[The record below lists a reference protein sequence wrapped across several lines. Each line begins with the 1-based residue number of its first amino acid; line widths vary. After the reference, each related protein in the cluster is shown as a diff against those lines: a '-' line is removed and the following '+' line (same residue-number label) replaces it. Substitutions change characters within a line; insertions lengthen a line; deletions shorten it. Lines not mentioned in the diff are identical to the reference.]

1 MQDYTLFL
9 NYFNK
14 PVDLLE
20 KQLDSILKQTHQPT
34 CVIACFLGTPD
45 SELLKY
51 YKEFI
56 SNHELEKSWSWVDS
70 SYDFKYIG
78 RYQLAINA
86 PTDMVVVL
94 DDDRLPLPRA
104 FQNMVET
111 AYLTDSIINQYGW
124 KLERNKDGEWEDQ
137 VGEFLTINMLKDD
150 EFKQKVINEK
160 LLLHPVDY
168 LCGGMIFNKKHLK
181 VLFNEPIP
189 TIKTGEDIIFCL
201 KARQAGIKVRMYMP
215 GILDEYM
222 QDTIEAKH
230 GDVSSTLWGK
240 NVDQIHALRTLLI
253 KKYKQSSN
261 LKLI

>member
-20 KQLDSILKQTHQPT
+20 KQLDSILKQTHQPV

-45 SELLKY
+45 GELLKY

-56 SNHELEKSWSWVDS
+56 FKHGLEKTWSWVDS

-150 EFKQKVINEK
+150 EFKQKVMTKK

-201 KARQAGIKVRMYMP
+201 KARQAGIKVQMYMP

-240 NVDQIHALRTLLI
+240 NVDQIHKLRSLLI
-253 KKYKQSSN
+253 KQYK
-261 LKLI
+261 II

>member
-20 KQLDSILKQTHQPT
+20 KQLKSILDQTHQPV
-34 CVIACFLGTPD
+34 CVLACFLGTPD
-45 SELLKY
+45 GELLEY
-51 YKEFI
+51 YKKFI
-56 SNHELEKSWSWVDS
+56 VEHKLEKIWYWVDS
-70 SYDFKYIG
+70 NYDFKYIG

-86 PTDMVVVL
+86 LTDMVVVL

-137 VGEFLTINMLKDD
+137 VGEFLTINSLKDE
-150 EFKQKVINEK
+150 EFKKKVMDGK

-168 LCGGMIFNKKHLK
+168 LCGGMVFNKKHLT
-181 VLFNEPIP
+181 VLFNEPTP

-201 KARQAGIKVRMYMP
+201 KARQAGIKVKMYMP

-230 GDVSSTLWGK
+230 GDISSTLWGDD
-240 NVDQIHALRTLLI
+240 VDQIHKLRTLLI
-253 KKYKQSSN
+253 RKYK
-261 LKLI
+261 

>member
-20 KQLDSILKQTHQPT
+20 KQLNSILKQTQKPAH
-34 CVIACFLGTPD
+34 VIACFLGTPD
-45 SELLKY
+45 GELLKY

-56 SNHELEKSWSWVDS
+56 TKHELEKTWSWVDS
-70 SYDFKYIG
+70 NYDFKYIG

-104 FQNMVET
+104 FQCMVET

-124 KLERNKDGEWEDQ
+124 KLELNEDGEWEDQ
-137 VGEFLTINMLKDD
+137 IGEFLTINMLKDE
-150 EFKQKVINEK
+150 EFKKKVMNEK

-168 LCGGMIFNKKHLK
+168 LCGGMVFNKKHLS
-181 VLFNEPIP
+181 VLFNEPVP

-201 KARQAGIKVRMYMP
+201 KARQAGIKVQMYMP

-230 GDVSSTLWGK
+230 GDVSSTLWGD
-240 NVDQIHALRTLLI
+240 NINQIHKLRTFLI
-253 KKYKQSSN
+253 RQYR
-261 LKLI
+261 I

>member
-20 KQLDSILKQTHQPT
+20 KQLNSILGQTQQPAY
-34 CVIACFLGTPD
+34 VIACFLGTPD
-45 SELLKY
+45 GELLEY
-51 YKEFI
+51 YKKFI
-56 SNHELEKSWSWVDS
+56 VEHKLEKTWNWVDS

-86 PTDMVVVL
+86 PTDMVIVL

-111 AYLTDSIINQYGW
+111 SYLTDSIINQYGW
-124 KLERNKDGEWEDQ
+124 KLELNKDGEWEDQ
-137 VGEFLTINMLKDD
+137 VGEFLTINLLKDE
-150 EFKQKVINEK
+150 EFKKKVINEK

-168 LCGGMIFNKKHLK
+168 LCGGMVFNKKHLK
-181 VLFNEPIP
+181 VLFNEPVM
-189 TIKTGEDIIFCL
+189 TITTGEDIIFCL
-201 KARQAGIKVRMYMP
+201 KARLAGIGVYMYMP

-240 NVDQIHALRTLLI
+240 NVDQIHKIRTLLI
-253 KKYKQSSN
+253 KQYKEFKN
-261 LKLI
+261 YIP